1 MAAAVVERGLP
12 APGKRATDGWVRMGL
27 IDQPHRPGLGR
38 AGGREPRRWPAT
50 QAALFLALHQGRVHV
65 PRTRLRELVNLP
77 LYVWIREGDEIIPMR
92 QVRRALATWF
102 EIPRHNSRSAVR
114 AAVATYVENFRTLG
128 SSRADR
134 RALVEAMV
142 LARERQLRTG
152 RYDAELLRPH
162 LEAVFGEQVLGPN
175 TLPFGVDVY
184 LDWLARLDQVEARLK
199 AASYTDEQLTSAR
212 EACRVAL
219 QHNREEWPKLALRT
233 DIGALFKQPST
244 STEMRQ
250 AGQIIVA
257 VLGAMFEA
265 GSPTGRPSRPTSSTV
280 NAPGQAIPS
289 TPPAMLEMWSKCL
302 RGHTLLEQL
311 RRLIAQLSVG
321 ESQPP
326 LIRVRQHID
335 LEASEL
341 VAIVEALPPIP
352 EEAPLLSAEVAYNLR
367 SALNYLVGELARIDT
382 RSDPEADKRQA
393 FPIVTAPEQWPAD
406 TVQNRD
412 LRGLSKRHRAMI
424 ERLQPFHP
432 RGDRLGKPHPLAV
445 LQALTNDDKYRR
457 RPRLYQRLAYIGPLV
472 GVERPG
478 HHCRVDLAK
487 LEAIP
492 QEQWEAMLFR
502 ELEAGAELFRLPLII
517 DGASPEFSVDIE
529 ALTYVA
535 MGAGVSLVQ
544 SLSGIAAMV
553 AAILRDFQPEFD
565 APRAR
570 AVWKERGSNVEHLP
584 SPPVAGLGAA

>member
-1 MAAAVVERGLP
+1 M
-12 APGKRATDGWVRMGL
+12 
-27 IDQPHRPGLGR
+27 
-38 AGGREPRRWPAT
+38 
-50 QAALFLALHQGRVHV
+50 
-65 PRTRLRELVNLP
+65 
-77 LYVWIREGDEIIPMR
+77 
-92 QVRRALATWF
+92 
-102 EIPRHNSRSAVR
+102 
-114 AAVATYVENFRTLG
+114 
-128 SSRADR
+128 
-134 RALVEAMV
+134 
-142 LARERQLRTG
+142 
-152 RYDAELLRPH
+152 
-162 LEAVFGEQVLGPN
+162 
-175 TLPFGVDVY
+175 
-184 LDWLARLDQVEARLK
+184 
-199 AASYTDEQLTSAR
+199 
-212 EACRVAL
+212 
-219 QHNREEWPKLALRT
+219 
-233 DIGALFKQPST
+233 
-244 STEMRQ
+244 
-250 AGQIIVA
+250 
-257 VLGAMFEA
+257 
-265 GSPTGRPSRPTSSTV
+265 
-280 NAPGQAIPS
+280 
-289 TPPAMLEMWSKCL
+289 
-302 RGHTLLEQL
+302 
-311 RRLIAQLSVG
+311 
-321 ESQPP
+321 
-326 LIRVRQHID
+326 IRVRQHID

-341 VAIVEALPPIP
+341 VAIVEDLPIIP

-393 FPIVTAPEQWPAD
+393 FPIVTAPAQWPAD

-412 LRGLSKRHRAMI
+412 LRELSKRHRAMI

-457 RPRLYQRLAYIGPLV
+457 RSRLYQRLAYIGPLV

-478 HHCRVDLAK
+478 YHCRVDLAK

-570 AVWKERGSNVEHLP
+570 AAWKERGSNVEHLP
-584 SPPVAGLGAA
+584 SPPVAQLGAA